1 VAASFFNKGGSR
13 YEETNVGI
21 SGGRRSIRDARCGA
35 GPIELQGLRRPAKG
49 VREEL
54 RRSDLQ
60 DGLSDVHEVLQEEEV
75 VRPPAPLDRIGAV
88 AESAQKSSPA
98 REAREEELFDLL
110 DRQCKSGVPA
120 PCRDSLREYLCNA
133 AQRSCNHGVSE

>member
-1 VAASFFNKGGSR
+1 M
-13 YEETNVGI
+13 
-21 SGGRRSIRDARCGA
+21 
-35 GPIELQGLRRPAKG
+35 
-49 VREEL
+49 
-54 RRSDLQ
+54 
-60 DGLSDVHEVLQEEEV
+60 HEVLQEEEV

-133 AQRSCNHGVSE
+133 AQRSCNHGVSEIIIVKMDDRAGWNRNSPSELFR